1 MNSVAIVG
9 AHGKIGQLIV
19 QNLVAQGRR
28 AVGIVRK
35 TEQVPVLRG
44 LGAEPVLLDVEQARP
59 EQLATALEGV
69 DAVVFSAGAG
79 GGSTAERKRTVD
91 YGGAV
96 KLITAAKLAGVNRYV
111 MVSAVGADDPL
122 PPDTDAVWRAYV
134 EAKRDADRE
143 LRGSGLQWTI
153 LRPGPLTDDPA
164 TGRVTL
170 GEKVGRGEIPR
181 ADVAALV
188 TAVLAEPATA
198 GKQWEVRSGDTPLP
212 AAILG

>member
-1 MNSVAIVG
+1 MNSVAILG
-9 AHGKIGQLIV
+9 AHGKIGQLVV

-28 AVGIVRK
+28 AVAIVRK
-35 TEQVPVLRG
+35 EEQVAALRG
-44 LGAEPVLLDVEQARP
+44 LGAEPILLDVEQATA

-69 DAVVFSAGAG
+69 DAVVFTAGAG
-79 GGSTAERKRTVD
+79 AGSGAERKRTVD

-96 KLITAAKLAGVNRYV
+96 KLIAAAKLAGVSRYV

-122 PPDTDAVWRAYV
+122 PADVDAVWRAYV

-143 LRGSGLQWTI
+143 LRMSGLQWTI
-153 LRPGPLTDDPA
+153 LRPGPLTDDPG

-170 GEKVGRGEIPR
+170 AERTGRGEIPR

-188 TAVLAEPATA
+188 VAALNEPATI
-198 GKQWEVRSGDTPLP
+198 GKQWEARGGDTVIA
-212 AAILG
+212 AAILA

>member
-1 MNSVAIVG
+1 MNSVAILG
-9 AHGKIGQLIV
+9 AHGKIGQLVV

-28 AVGIVRK
+28 AVAIVRK
-35 TEQVPVLRG
+35 EEQVAALRG
-44 LGAEPVLLDVEQARP
+44 LGAEPILLDVEQATA

-69 DAVVFSAGAG
+69 DAVVFTAGAG
-79 GGSTAERKRTVD
+79 AGSGAERKRTVD

-96 KLITAAKLAGVNRYV
+96 KLIAAAKLAGVSRYV

-122 PPDTDAVWRAYV
+122 PADVDAVWRAYV

-143 LRGSGLQWTI
+143 LRMSGLQWTI
-153 LRPGPLTDDPA
+153 LRPGPLTDDPG

-170 GEKVGRGEIPR
+170 AERTGRGEIPR

-188 TAVLAEPATA
+188 VATLNEPATI
-198 GKQWEVRSGDTPLP
+198 GKQWEARGGDTVIA
-212 AAILG
+212 AAILA